1 MSARRSRGKGVP
13 LLAED
18 AEAGR
23 DGGRIVQTP
32 GVLLD
37 LVKRDID
44 SKRRS
49 VGAVR
54 RHRFDD
60 IGDRKN
66 AGLKK
71 DSVSLQAARVAAA
84 IQPLVVLEHSLRH
97 RPRERDIGEDVV

>member
-1 MSARRSRGKGVP
+1 MEPMTARRSRGERVA
-13 LLAED
+13 LVAED

-23 DGGRIVQTP
+23 DGGRIVQTS

-49 VGAVR
+49 VGPVR

-66 AGLKK
+66 AGL
-71 DSVSLQAARVAAA
+71 
-84 IQPLVVLEHSLRH
+84 
-97 RPRERDIGEDVV
+97 